1 MIILCCFMKKLVVL
15 SLSML
20 RHHDMGGLE
29 EDEGLH
35 RMVDAE
41 FQLYQV
47 HKFNSEGITTHTK
60 AVNLPPQ

>member
-1 MIILCCFMKKLVVL
+1 MTIICCFAKTPVVC

-20 RHHDMGGLE
+20 RYHDMGGLE

-41 FQLYQV
+41 LTLPLAGSQV
-47 HKFNSEGITTHTK
+47 
-60 AVNLPPQ
+60 